1 MDIKAF
7 PALIVGVV
15 VALVLAG
22 AVLPVFAETTS
33 ATDTFTNEGYYRMSA
48 FDGANNYT
56 IEWVN
61 TKPTV

>member
-33 ATDTFTNEGYYRMSA
+33 ATDTFTNEGYYSMNRYPL
-48 FDGANNYT
+48 N
-56 IEWVN
+56 
-61 TKPTV
+61 